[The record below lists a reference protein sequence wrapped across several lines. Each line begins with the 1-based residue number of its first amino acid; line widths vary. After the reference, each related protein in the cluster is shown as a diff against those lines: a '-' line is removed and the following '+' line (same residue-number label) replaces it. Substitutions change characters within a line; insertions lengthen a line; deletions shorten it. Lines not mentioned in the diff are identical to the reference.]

1 MFQNN
6 LKMKF
11 FKFDRSI
18 GLHSLHKRTFASKLR
33 RHSSLAQALRKQAP
47 IDIHPEVEDAL
58 GRNIPVVALES
69 TIISH
74 GMPYPTSLETAQSLE
89 SIVRSTGSVPATI
102 ALIGGRIKIGLQP
115 LELEYIADTTA
126 NPNITKLSRRDIAPA
141 ISMKRDG
148 ATTCSA
154 TLIFAALAGIKVFA
168 TGGLG
173 GVHRGG
179 ERTMDV
185 SADLQELTRCPVG
198 LVSAGVKSILDIGRT
213 LEYLASQLN
222 HVQRGVDLSTNTIGN
237 SWSFYT
243 ARSGFKTPWRVNDAG
258 TAATVLHTQW
268 KLGMTNGVLFAAPI
282 PEEYEAAGL
291 AIQQA
296 VERAISEA
304 EDNGIHKSGKEVTP
318 WLLKRVGEIT
328 GGKSLASNV
337 ALVRNTA
344 LIGGQIAVEYAK
356 LERYTTAQ
364 DVQLHPVAKL
374 STLTNLTI
382 QEKPV
387 YSKTEPSPSLIVV
400 GCAAVDI
407 TSQPYVHPDSNSN
420 LGLHSTSPGKVSIS
434 LGGVGRNISEAAH
447 RIMSSQSPDL
457 SSATMLMSPVGSDPF
472 GRLLMDE
479 TRMLGMRTDGLI
491 ANDEESS
498 AVCNM
503 LVDAS
508 GNLKEGVADMDI
520 TCSLDGDMV
529 VRYLETYTPKVL
541 AVDGNLSETTLTTLV
556 DYCSQ
561 KILDIFFEPTSVMK
575 STNILSAI
583 AEVKDLTRSP
593 VTFAS
598 PNILE
603 LCRIYHEVRSPSW
616 DLMSSE
622 AWWRVIDG
630 FGLGSAFRMDL
641 EKLARMD
648 VSKDDPR
655 QGTLSFLISE
665 GIAQMAINLLP
676 FFEKLVIK
684 CGERG
689 VIVAMRLSGHVVETL
704 PWISATNSFDARR
717 VIARSMSSREMV
729 VLQHFPALHIDKS
742 SIINVTGAGD
752 SLVGS
757 LLATLVSNPKAFE
770 SPKSLKDMVDKAQQA
785 AVLTLQ
791 SSASVSPLLSAMSA
805 SKKTLEL

>member
-6 LKMKF
+6 LKMN
-11 FKFDRSI
+11 
-18 GLHSLHKRTFASKLR
+18 
-33 RHSSLAQALRKQAP
+33 LAQALRKQAP

-213 LEYLASQLN
+213 LEYLETL
-222 HVQRGVDLSTNTIGN
+222 GVPVLTYGQTNDFPG
-237 SWSFYT
+237 FYT

-561 KILDIFFEPTSVMK
+561 KKLDIFFEPTSVMK